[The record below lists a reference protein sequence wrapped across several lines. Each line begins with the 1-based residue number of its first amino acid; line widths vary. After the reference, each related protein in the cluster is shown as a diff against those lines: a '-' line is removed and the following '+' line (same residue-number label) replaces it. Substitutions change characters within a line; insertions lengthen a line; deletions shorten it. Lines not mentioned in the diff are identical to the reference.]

1 MILDN
6 KTKYGKERNQKKKII
21 ASSKKNNSKPEDI
34 LTKLLEY
41 ENEVSEKDKNNK
53 LTLLKYRYEI
63 LNIKN
68 KNAIDSVSKTDEEIK
83 KNPSLNKPNTDTD
96 TDNDTDT
103 DEPIIKDNR
112 NKKVNKK
119 QSEFEKNTEN

>member
-6 KTKYGKERNQKKKII
+6 KTKYSKERNQKKKII

-41 ENEVSEKDKNNK
+41 ENEVSKKDKNNK

-83 KNPSLNKPNTDTD
+83 KNL
-96 TDNDTDT
+96 
-103 DEPIIKDNR
+103 
-112 NKKVNKK
+112 V
-119 QSEFEKNTEN
+119 